1 MTGKEADIMT
11 IEKILEIISDR
22 EKPVHHIRDKK
33 YKEDNLMGYLLFIT
47 GGVLVML
54 EKLGVIP
61 DIEYANM
68 VGQTVNTLEAA
79 YTIAIFIQIMGIIL
93 IIIRLKKRFE
103 YRN

>member
-33 YKEDNLMGYLLFIT
+33 YKE
-47 GGVLVML
+47 
-54 EKLGVIP
+54 
-61 DIEYANM
+61 
-68 VGQTVNTLEAA
+68 AA

-103 YRN
+103 